1 MYLDDDLR
9 YTARELKL
17 LYIGTFRR
25 SFSAKAQRALFLLL
39 EETGQHLFKRIGFC
53 EAYDDI
59 SNEHFNVK
67 EGFQDSSSRKMG
79 DPKAGAKWTREE
91 LRIV

>member
-1 MYLDDDLR
+1 MYLDDDRR

-17 LYIGTFRR
+17 LYIGMFRY
-25 SFSAKAQRALFLLL
+25 SFSPKVHRALFLLL
-39 EETGQHLFKRIGFC
+39 EETGQHLFERIGFC
-53 EAYDDI
+53 EATDDI

-67 EGFQDSSSRKMG
+67 EGFQNSWSRKIG
-79 DPKAGAKWTREE
+79 DPKAGAKWTREK

>member
-1 MYLDDDLR
+1 VHLDDDLR
-9 YTARELKL
+9 YTATELKL
-17 LYIGTFRR
+17 LYIGKFRY
-25 SFSAKAQRALFLLL
+25 SFSPEVQRALFLLL
-39 EETGQHLFKRIGFC
+39 EKTGQHLFKRIGFC
-53 EAYDDI
+53 EADDDV

-67 EGFQDSSSRKMG
+67 EGFQDSRSRKMG